1 MGERWRR
8 GGGGGGSEKKKR
20 VAIGKSGSE
29 ADKEEEGHKLDG
41 ETQDK
46 ILIYADGKQI
56 RNMGYWAYIL
66 IIF

>member
-1 MGERWRR
+1 M
-8 GGGGGGSEKKKR
+8 
-20 VAIGKSGSE
+20 AIGKSGSE

-56 RNMGYWAYIL
+56 RNMGY
-66 IIF
+66 